1 MHQNS
6 QTHVIHEYMFNF
18 IILCLIWH
26 KSKRAKQAITFTTT
40 RIPDSILIA
49 IHGKQ
54 RVIPNYTKKVI
65 YCGTLNS
72 RLQKFTMQL

>member
-26 KSKRAKQAITFTTT
+26 KSKHTKQAITFTTK
-40 RIPDSILIA
+40 IQDSILIA

-65 YCGTLNS
+65 YCRTLNS